1 MAGGGGRSCKKLW
14 PTGNNLLLCAK
25 ILPGLRSDCLNYNVV
40 YKQLYQFF
48 KSLAGE
54 CGLVIYLQAVLR
66 YEKNCKS
73 ARSMSLAGRG
83 L

>member
-14 PTGNNLLLCAK
+14 PTGNNLLPCAK
-25 ILPGLRSDCLNYNVV
+25 LLPELRSDFLNYNVV

-48 KSLAGE
+48 KSLANE
-54 CGLVIYLQAVLR
+54 CRLVIYLQAELR